1 MSQKCRV
8 AAALIIMNEVKKK
21 RKRSTWV
28 RKWISRRGED
38 GAHAKLL
45 RELFEEDTSSYKN
58 SVCMSPEDFHYL
70 LEIVS
75 PKIRK
80 RDTQLRKAITPS
92 ERLAVTLRFLVSGDS
107 YHSLMHLFRIPVPTI
122 SIIVP
127 EVCEA
132 LYTSLQEDFLK
143 VPNSNEEWNKV
154 ADEFQE
160 KCQFP
165 NCMGA
170 IDGRH
175 IVLKQPQNSG
185 SLSFNYKGTNSI
197 VLMALVDANYKF
209 LYIDV
214 GCNGRISDGGVFAN
228 CSLSQAL
235 ENNILNVPNG
245 RPLDY
250 TRSNRQIP
258 LVAIGDDAFPLKG
271 I

>member
-1 MSQKCRV
+1 
-8 AAALIIMNEVKKK
+8 MNEVKKK
-21 RKRSTWV
+21 RKRSMWV
-28 RKWISRRGED
+28 QKWISRRGKH

-70 LEIVS
+70 LEMTS

-107 YHSLMHLFRIPVPTI
+107 YHSLMYLFRIPVPTI

-132 LYTSLQEDFLK
+132 LYTSLQDFLK

-160 KCQFP
+160 KWDFP
-165 NCMGA
+165 NCKGA
-170 IDGRH
+170 IDGKY
-175 IVLKQPQNSG
+175 IVFKQPQNSR
-185 SLSFNYKGTNSI
+185 SLYFNYKGTNSI
-197 VLMALVDANYKF
+197 VLMALDANYKF

-214 GCNGRISDGGVFAN
+214 GCNGHISDGGIFAN
-228 CSLSQAL
+228 CSLSQDL
-235 ENNILNVPNG
+235 ENNILKRAKRTSSGLHPKQQTNTVSCNW
-245 RPLDY
+245 R
-250 TRSNRQIP
+250 
-258 LVAIGDDAFPLKG
+258 
-271 I
+271 